1 MELLLKA
8 KANVEAA
15 EKGGGEPSLGGEE
28 FGKRGEGFGKGFK
41 GEEEGL

>member
-15 EKGGGEPSLGGEE
+15 DEDGGDLSLEE
-28 FGKRGEGFGKGFK
+28 DKLHHWETVNVNDGR
-41 GEEEGL
+41 